1 MTELPPDADPSSD
14 DDDFVDPLHDELA
27 QVGDDYGAPEVQAAV
42 ALVLAIASIWGFGLL
57 NGSYYVFL
65 SVGPGDSIK
74 TANVLSALLGAALSL
89 LPVVLGWRASARVL
103 ESDPRWVATAARA
116 AVLLG
121 LLAVVLR
128 LVLAV
133 LAAAAVDPTNRL
145 NGF

>member
-14 DDDFVDPLHDELA
+14 DEDDFVDPLHDELV
-27 QVGDDYGAPEVQAAV
+27 QVGDEYGAPDVQAAV
-42 ALVLAIASIWGFGLL
+42 AIVLAVASIWGFGLL
-57 NGSYYVFL
+57 NGTSYLFL
-65 SVGPGDSIK
+65 SFGPGDSIK
-74 TANVLSALLGAALSL
+74 TANVLSALLGAAFAL

-103 ESDPRWVATAARA
+103 DSDPRWVATAARA

-133 LAAAAVDPTNRL
+133 LAAAADDPVSRL
-145 NGF
+145 GF

>member
-14 DDDFVDPLHDELA
+14 DDDFVDPLHDELV
-27 QVGDDYGAPEVQAAV
+27 QVGDDYGAPDVQAAV

-89 LPVVLGWRASARVL
+89 LPVVLGWRASARL
-103 ESDPRWVATAARA
+103 LDSDPRWVATAARA

-133 LAAAAVDPTNRL
+133 LAAAATDPTNRL